1 MSRIFFL
8 FAIVLFI
15 FQAMSDLHVLFLK
28 NGIKHISS
36 ESFRDNAR
44 VQMENLKVT
53 IRPVFTRLT
62 QMKNLVLG
70 HY

>member
-1 MSRIFFL
+1 
-8 FAIVLFI
+8 
-15 FQAMSDLHVLFLK
+15 MSDLHVLFLK

-70 HY
+70 PY